1 MYSTVVIESSLLTN
15 NILYNRLDAV
25 ANITCYVSLSYITCV
40 WHYIEYFMLI
50 AIEVLGALSKN

>member
-25 ANITCYVSLSYITCV
+25 ANIDMMLFVSEQYHLC
-40 WHYIEYFMLI
+40 M
-50 AIEVLGALSKN
+50 ALYRILYAYSH